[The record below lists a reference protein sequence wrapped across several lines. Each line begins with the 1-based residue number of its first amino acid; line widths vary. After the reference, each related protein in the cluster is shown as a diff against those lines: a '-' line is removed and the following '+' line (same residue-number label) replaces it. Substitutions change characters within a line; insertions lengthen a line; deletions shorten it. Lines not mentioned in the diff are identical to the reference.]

1 MTDLSEKS
9 EDERYAERFNWMLQ
23 EEFVDYHEELLFT
36 DTKAFNDRLWKHLQ
50 WHDGKTPPCTGQSDA
65 DE

>member
-1 MTDLSEKS
+1 MADLSEKS
-9 EDERYAERFNWMLQ
+9 EDERYAERFNRTLQ

-36 DTKAFNDRLWKHLQ
+36 DTAAFNDRLWEHLQ
-50 WHDGKTPPCTGQSDA
+50 WHNGKIPPCAGQSDA